1 MKDLIE
7 LAHSLAPFVV
17 GTEGNV
23 SQKLGNNF
31 YIKASGTELKTL
43 SKTDLI
49 KCSLKS
55 GEQLTNFSKKPSM
68 ETDFHHWLL
77 QREDINFVAHTHPTN
92 TLKLLCSVHA
102 EELVRDRLFPDQV
115 VFNGERSCLV
125 EYAHPGPELKKA
137 IEKKIIDFE
146 IKYSSFP
153 KLILLKNHG
162 IICCGKTFKECLIA
176 TQICEK
182 ASEILM
188 GTEFLGVPSVLTQKQ
203 IEKISKDKKEI
214 YRQKI
219 LI

>member
-1 MKDLIE
+1 MKDLLE
-7 LAHSLAPFVV
+7 LAHFLSPFVV

-23 SQKLGNNF
+23 SQKIGDNF

-43 SKTDLI
+43 SKKDLI
-49 KCSLKS
+49 KCSLKE
-55 GEQLTNFSKKPSM
+55 GKQLTNFSKKPSM
-68 ETDFHHWLL
+68 ETNFHNWLL
-77 QREDINFVAHTHPTN
+77 QKQDINFVAHTHPVN
-92 TLKLLCSVHA
+92 TLKILCSVHT

-115 VFNGERSCLV
+115 VFNGEISCLV
-125 EYAHPGPELKKA
+125 EYAHPGIELKKA
-137 IEKKIIDFE
+137 IEKNVTNFE
-146 IKYSSFP
+146 DKYNKFP

-188 GTEFLGVPSVLTQKQ
+188 GAEFLGLPSVLTQKQ
-203 IEKISKDKKEI
+203 IEKIANDKKEI

-219 LI
+219 L